1 MGPVVR
7 SNSSNGSVLR
17 APNLV
22 MTDNVQQSWYVGSI
36 VMSRF
41 VRSRRLQRAIVGAV
55 AALAFCAAALPAK
68 PAKAASVAVE
78 VTAPG

>member
-41 VRSRRLQRAIVGAV
+41 VRSP
-55 AALAFCAAALPAK
+55 AATTSDCWCSRCASILCSCTSSE
-68 PAKAASVAVE
+68 AS
-78 VTAPG
+78 